1 MYAHIKTKL
10 ASCVLVVTLGTL
22 VGTVHA
28 ADRNPAQQTMLLVAD
43 QSDSWVTIDCPGCDD
58 PFEIRVVTLADI
70 WDTAAESDPD
80 GPQRIATDIYHPYTG
95 ELIHINIVEVAI
107 RHLPARSGARARVEI
122 IPNRE
127 PAYCRLCDLDAL
139 FDDRPLNTGGGGGI
153 IISRD
158 TQGTGGG
165 SGGGV
170 IFGLVPQDTQGTGG
184 GGGVV
189 GYRDT
194 QGTGGGPG
202 GGIVTFR
209 RDRPAE
215 GPVCSIC
222 QEPVIEVFVRVDAE
236 ARHDGPASYGV
247 KIITAYGPLH
257 KDDDPPNDDGDTFGE
272 LDEGGNPGG
281 SPDSN
286 SPDDGGNPGG

>member
-1 MYAHIKTKL
+1 
-10 ASCVLVVTLGTL
+10 
-22 VGTVHA
+22 
-28 ADRNPAQQTMLLVAD
+28 
-43 QSDSWVTIDCPGCDD
+43 VTIDCPGCDD

-70 WDTAAESDPD
+70 RDTAAESDPD

-107 RHLPARSGARARVEI
+107 RHLPARRGARARVEI
-122 IPNRE
+122 VPNRE

-139 FDDRPLNTGGGGGI
+139 FDDRPL
-153 IISRD
+153 D
-158 TQGTGGG
+158 FGTGGSRLARNG
-165 SGGGV
+165 
-170 IFGLVPQDTQGTGG
+170 DGT
-184 GGGVV
+184 
-189 GYRDT
+189 YC
-194 QGTGGGPG
+194 
-202 GGIVTFR
+202 
-209 RDRPAE
+209 A
-215 GPVCSIC
+215 IC
-222 QEPVIEVFVRVDAE
+222 REPVIEVFVGVDAE
-236 ARHDGPASYGV
+236 ARHHGPASYGV